1 MHSGGDEEREGVISK
16 HNHFDLGGVSAQ
28 GLLNDYTSG
37 CTYRMARYKRLPSL
51 TSSID
56 VVAWSFGGLAVVIN
70 PPASCKIAILAA
82 ISLHFL
88 SDFRLL
94 AEILSVVSPFPTPS
108 FPPYVK

>member
-1 MHSGGDEEREGVISK
+1 MHSGGDEEREGVTSE

-37 CTYRMARYKRLPSL
+37 CTYRMARYKQPPSL

-56 VVAWSFGGLAVVIN
+56 AVTWSFGRLAVVIN

-88 SDFRLL
+88 SDFKLL
-94 AEILSVVSPFPTPS
+94 AEILSVVSPFTTPS